1 MRPRFLGTKHYPRI
15 VGGSGATQRYR
26 TARGRARVSGQN
38 LIRVDLVSLV
48 SKYVGQTERNL
59 DRLFEE
65 AQQQNAALYFDEAD
79 ELFQRDADDGDI
91 RTRFAAAKHYLR
103 AGARRRRLL
112 LVTGK
117 PRPEPRGD

>member
-1 MRPRFLGTKHYPRI
+1 MRPRFLGTKHHPRI

-26 TARGRARVSGQN
+26 TARGRARASGQS
-38 LIRVDLVSLV
+38 LIRVDLASLV

-65 AQQQNAALYFDEAD
+65 AQQRSAALYFDEAD
-79 ELFQRDADDGDI
+79 ELFARDADDDT

-117 PRPEPRGD
+117 PRPAPRGD